1 MDASN
6 SINNR
11 VFNITLV
18 KPTIISINYY
28 IILRNYSLPLLK
40 NVSQYLDNKINYST
54 LYSGRFKSC

>member
-54 LYSGRFKSC
+54 LYSGRFKS